1 MQNLHAHSVFCDGK
15 NMPEEMIRACL
26 AAGMDS
32 AGISIHSPL
41 PFANGWAAKAEN
53 VAPFLAEM
61 QRLKAAY
68 AGRIAVYAGV
78 EWDVLSDAEWLEP
91 FDYAI
96 GSAHFLPVGGD
107 PAAYPTVDGRC
118 GGTPLAESTHLYSV
132 MEKSEKKDAAW
143 LFLREAV
150 DGQSGENGNMPVYR
164 SDFRTLVD
172 AHGDTMLTAYYSG
185 GGNGMYYSQ
194 RFVDNWDETRG
205 TIIMETDVDWDEI
218 EAWIDS
224 IGLPITEYA
233 NDDEM
238 WNILY
243 EETETYLS
251 GSRDAALTAD
261 FIESRVTI
269 YLEETKKGK
278 K

>member
-1 MQNLHAHSVFCDGK
+1 
-15 NMPEEMIRACL
+15 
-26 AAGMDS
+26 
-32 AGISIHSPL
+32 
-41 PFANGWAAKAEN
+41 
-53 VAPFLAEM
+53 
-61 QRLKAAY
+61 
-68 AGRIAVYAGV
+68 
-78 EWDVLSDAEWLEP
+78 
-91 FDYAI
+91 
-96 GSAHFLPVGGD
+96 
-107 PAAYPTVDGRC
+107 
-118 GGTPLAESTHLYSV
+118 

-233 NDDEM
+233 NEDEM

>member
-41 PFANGWAAKAEN
+41 PFENGWAAKAEN

-107 PAAYPTVDGRC
+107 PAAYPTVDGSPKTTRRF
-118 GGTPLAESTHLYSV
+118 LAELS
-132 MEKSEKKDAAW
+132 AA
-143 LFLREAV
+143 
-150 DGQSGENGNMPVYR
+150 
-164 SDFRTLVD
+164 
-172 AHGDTMLTAYYSG
+172 TA
-185 GGNGMYYSQ
+185 
-194 RFVDNWDETRG
+194 TRRRNA
-205 TIIMETDVDWDEI
+205 I
-218 EAWIDS
+218 
-224 IGLPITEYA
+224 LPSLNASPTNRA
-233 NDDEM
+233 RR
-238 WNILY
+238 
-243 EETETYLS
+243 LS
-251 GSRDAALTAD
+251 GISTC
-261 FIESRVTI
+261 
-269 YLEETKKGK
+269 
-278 K
+278 

>member
-26 AAGMDS
+26 TAGMDS

-41 PFANGWAAKAEN
+41 PFENGWAAKAEN

-107 PAAYPTVDGRC
+107 PAA
-118 GGTPLAESTHLYSV
+118 
-132 MEKSEKKDAAW
+132 
-143 LFLREAV
+143 
-150 DGQSGENGNMPVYR
+150 
-164 SDFRTLVD
+164 
-172 AHGDTMLTAYYSG
+172 
-185 GGNGMYYSQ
+185 
-194 RFVDNWDETRG
+194 
-205 TIIMETDVDWDEI
+205 
-218 EAWIDS
+218 
-224 IGLPITEYA
+224 
-233 NDDEM
+233 
-238 WNILY
+238 
-243 EETETYLS
+243 
-251 GSRDAALTAD
+251 
-261 FIESRVTI
+261 
-269 YLEETKKGK
+269 
-278 K
+278 